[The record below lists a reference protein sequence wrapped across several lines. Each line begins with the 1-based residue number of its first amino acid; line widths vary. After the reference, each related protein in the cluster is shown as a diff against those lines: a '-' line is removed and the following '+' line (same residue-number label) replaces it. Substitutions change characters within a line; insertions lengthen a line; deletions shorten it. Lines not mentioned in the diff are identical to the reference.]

1 MMKRQVRDF
10 TRRAF
15 PSAWLAWRLMHH
27 PKPAEEE
34 LSFLGKIVRRADVT
48 VDVGACLG
56 LYTRELARLSRH
68 VHAFEPSSDMAAVL
82 RRTSKP
88 NVTVHEIAL
97 SDRSGEA
104 ELVTPRGGDDLV
116 HALASI
122 EPIAT
127 LAADPLASQRV
138 STARL
143 DAIIDDH
150 VAFVKIDVEGHEL
163 RVLDGAR
170 GLIERSRPVFLVEA
184 EERHRPGAT
193 RSVTRFFRNFGYEGC
208 FIKGADVLE
217 VDRFDAPTLQNP
229 DALLPNGGRKEGR
242 HYVNNFFY
250 FPHPLDGMSIL
261 RS

>member
-1 MMKRQVRDF
+1 MKSQVKAF
-10 TRRAF
+10 TKRAF
-15 PSAWLAWRLMHH
+15 PSAWLTWRLMHH

-34 LSFLGKIVRRADVT
+34 LSYLAKIVSRADVT

-68 VHAFEPSSDMAAVL
+68 VHAFEPSPEMADVL

-97 SDRSGEA
+97 SDQSGEA
-104 ELVTPRGGDDLV
+104 DLVTPRGDDELV

-122 EPIAT
+122 EPLEAPPT
-127 LAADPLASQRV
+127 EARASQKV
-138 STARL
+138 ATERL
-143 DAIIDDH
+143 DAIVRDD

-184 EERHRPGAT
+184 EERHRAGAT
-193 RSVTRFFRNFGYEGC
+193 RAVARFFRDFGYDG
-208 FIKGADVLE
+208 FFVKGADVLD
-217 VDRFDAPTLQNP
+217 VDRFDAVALQDPN
-229 DALLPNGGRKEGR
+229 ALLPNGGRKAGR

-250 FPHPLDGMSIL
+250 FPRARDGLTVLQS
-261 RS
+261 